1 MKKLFFCFAIVFPL
15 FVYMSTGILHAAH
28 DTEKRLGQKFID
40 AMSAKD
46 EDMMR
51 QLIKENKD
59 AVPQEVEMMLSY
71 ATENKVGWMVD
82 VCNKMAS
89 LYKDETGDDSLLKKV
104 EKATAGASGED
115 PNLTKL
121 KDEVVAIGKGHWS
134 INIMEYNNK
143 VLKMEINVDPD
154 IGLNIDKKDV
164 ATVGKTIEQLLPE
177 AHGNITWSSI
187 GIGVASLLKDE
198 DSKTWKTSKDH

>member
-1 MKKLFFCFAIVFPL
+1 MKKVLFYLAIVFPL
-15 FVYMSTGILHAAH
+15 FTYMNTGILHAAH
-28 DTEKRLGQKFID
+28 DTEKRLGQQFID
-40 AMSAKD
+40 AMTAKD
-46 EDMMR
+46 EDKMH

-59 AVPQEVEMMLSY
+59 KIPMEFKGMLSY

-82 VCNKMAS
+82 ARNKMAS
-89 LYKDETGDDSLLKKV
+89 IYKDETGDDSLLKEV
-104 EKATAGASGED
+104 EKVMAEASGED

-121 KDEVVAIGKGHWS
+121 KDEVVAIGKGHWN
-134 INIMEYNNK
+134 INTMEYNNK
-143 VLKMEINVDPD
+143 ELKMEINVDPD

-164 ATVGKTIEQLLPE
+164 ASVGKTIEKLLPE

-198 DSKTWKTSKDH
+198 GSKTWKTSKDH

>member
-1 MKKLFFCFAIVFPL
+1 MKKVFFCFAIVFPL

-28 DTEKRLGQKFID
+28 NTEKRLGQKFID

-46 EDMMR
+46 EDMMH
-51 QLIKENKD
+51 QLIKDNKD
-59 AVPQEVEMMLSY
+59 TTPEEVKSMLSY

-89 LYKDETGDDSLLKKV
+89 IYKDETGDDSLMKEV
-104 EKATAGASGED
+104 EKVMAGASGED
-115 PNLTKL
+115 PKLTKL
-121 KDEVVAIGKGHWS
+121 KDEVLAIGKGHWS
-134 INIMEYNNK
+134 INTVEYNNK
-143 VLKMEINVDPD
+143 QLKMEINVDPD

-164 ATVGKTIEQLLPE
+164 AKVGTTIEQLIPE

-198 DSKTWKTSKDH
+198 GSKTWKTSKDH